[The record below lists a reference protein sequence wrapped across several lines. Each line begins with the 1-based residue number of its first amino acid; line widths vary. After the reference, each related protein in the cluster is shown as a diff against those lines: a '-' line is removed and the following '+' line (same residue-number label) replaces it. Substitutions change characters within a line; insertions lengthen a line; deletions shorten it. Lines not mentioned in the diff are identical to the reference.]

1 MGVSYHNPGA
11 LMIGGIL
18 AAAVCL
24 IAFILRKKPDIS
36 KSLRAANT
44 RRLKEHPLYKRKML
58 EAKVLRILAMAG
70 IIISLVAAVF
80 LTSRPYKSERV
91 KDTVSRR
98 DIFLCIDTS
107 SSNYSGVKELV
118 QEFKEIAAG
127 LDGDRIGISL
137 FNTSSIQYVPMTD
150 DYEFALRRL
159 DALEGYLAAQ
169 EEFMTDFAQKYDS
182 VYEIPDSERAR
193 YEELNRI
200 MASFDSG
207 VTAGYELKGT
217 SAIGEGLAS
226 CLFSFP
232 ELTEEER
239 TRVIIFVTDNRPELL
254 DAPLVT
260 LMDAAKMCEF
270 DKVKVLGICPV
281 SGADAGA
288 AAQGGGGNGAD
299 ETGDEGGA
307 GGSGT
312 GDENGAGGTGGSGTG
327 GGSGSGADG
336 ANVSEMREASELTGG
351 KFYGPGTA
359 LTAQMILDDIKAI
372 ENQST
377 KTTTATVE
385 TDTPQIW
392 FIVLVA
398 GFVVIAATTI
408 YLLVKRGIGRGQL
421 RRGLPALLLLL
432 AMLAGIAAV
441 GIRPM
446 YLSPDAEI
454 RTGNLDV
461 AFVVDMTISMW
472 AEDHKGGTR
481 IDGVRSDIRTIMEAL
496 PGSSFSLITFDNGA
510 QILTPYTQDIIAVED
525 MLDDLS
531 MPSYATSQGSSLNTS
546 YEALHMMVESAARK
560 EGERKTVVFLF
571 SDGETTNGAELMSF
585 RDLGKLID
593 SGAVLG
599 YGTESGGPMYYPGR
613 GYIRNN
619 SNGETARSRI
629 DEAALRQIAGDL
641 SVPYINETEDIG
653 SSLAG
658 RLRSVRLMSREAAFA
673 SGSREGY
680 VETYHYFAMFV
691 EALLLIWLYLTI
703 FRGGVA

>member
-24 IAFILRKKPDIS
+24 IAFIMRKKPDVS
-36 KSLRAANT
+36 RSLRAANT

-58 EAKVLRILAMAG
+58 EARIFRLLTIAG
-70 IIISLVAAVF
+70 MIIALVAAVF

-91 KDTVSRR
+91 QDTVSRR
-98 DIFLCIDTS
+98 DIFLCVDSS

-118 QEFKEIAAG
+118 QEFREIVAG

-159 DALEGYLAAQ
+159 DALEGYLTAQ
-169 EEFMTDFAQKYDS
+169 EEFMTDYAQKYDS
-182 VYEIPDSERAR
+182 VYEIPDSERGR

-232 ELTEEER
+232 ELNDEER
-239 TRVIIFVTDNRPELL
+239 TRIIIFVTDNRPELL

-260 LMDAAKMCEF
+260 LMDAAEMCAF

-281 SGADAGA
+281 SD
-288 AAQGGGGNGAD
+288 
-299 ETGDEGGA
+299 A
-307 GGSGT
+307 GGS
-312 GDENGAGGTGGSGTG
+312 
-327 GGSGSGADG
+327 
-336 ANVSEMREASELTGG
+336 NVSEMREAAELTNG
-351 KFYGPGTA
+351 KFYEPGTA

-372 ENQST
+372 ENQET
-377 KTTTATVE
+377 RTTTATVE
-385 TDTPQIW
+385 SDAPQFW
-392 FIVLVA
+392 FIVLAA
-398 GFVVIAATTI
+398 GFAVIAATTI
-408 YLLVKRGIGRGQL
+408 YILVKRGIGQVKS
-421 RRGLPALLLLL
+421 RRGLTALLLLL

-446 YLSPDAEI
+446 YLSPDSEI
-454 RTGNLDV
+454 KTTNLDV
-461 AFVVDMTISMW
+461 AFVVDTTISMW
-472 AEDHKGGTR
+472 AEDHQGGTR
-481 IDGVRSDIRTIMEAL
+481 IDGVRKDIRSIMEAL

-510 QILTPYTQDIIAVED
+510 QILTPFTQDIVALED
-525 MLDDLS
+525 MLGELE
-531 MPSYATSQGSSLNTS
+531 MPSYATSRGSSLNTS

-571 SDGETTNGAELMSF
+571 SDGETTNGDTLQSF
-585 RDLGKLID
+585 KDLGRLVD

-599 YGTESGGPMYYPGR
+599 YGTESGGAMYYPGR

-619 SNGETARSRI
+619 SNGDKALSRI
-629 DEAALRQIAGDL
+629 DEMTLRQIAGDL
-641 SVPYINETEDIG
+641 SVPYINETKDTG
-653 SSLAG
+653 TSLAG
-658 RLRSVRLMSREAAFA
+658 RLQSVRLVSRQAAFA
-673 SGSREGY
+673 TGNREGY
-680 VETYHYFAMFV
+680 TETYHYFAMFV
-691 EALLLIWLYLTI
+691 EFLLLIWLYLTI
-703 FRGGVA
+703 CRGGVA

>member
-11 LMIGGIL
+11 LIIGGIL

-24 IAFILRKKPDIS
+24 IAFIMRKKPDVS
-36 KSLRAANT
+36 RSLRAANT

-58 EAKVLRILAMAG
+58 EARIFRLLTIAG
-70 IIISLVAAVF
+70 MIIALVAAVF

-91 KDTVSRR
+91 QDTVSRR
-98 DIFLCIDTS
+98 DIFLCVDSS

-118 QEFKEIAAG
+118 QEFREIVAG

-159 DALEGYLAAQ
+159 DALEGYLTAQ
-169 EEFMTDFAQKYDS
+169 EEFMTDYAQKYDS
-182 VYEIPDSERAR
+182 VYEIPDSERGR

-232 ELTEEER
+232 ELNDEER
-239 TRVIIFVTDNRPELL
+239 TRIIIFVTDNRPELL

-260 LMDAAKMCEF
+260 LMDAAEMCAF

-281 SGADAGA
+281 SDAG
-288 AAQGGGGNGAD
+288 GG
-299 ETGDEGGA
+299 
-307 GGSGT
+307 
-312 GDENGAGGTGGSGTG
+312 
-327 GGSGSGADG
+327 
-336 ANVSEMREASELTGG
+336 NVSEMREAAELTNG
-351 KFYGPGTA
+351 KFYEPGTA

-372 ENQST
+372 ENRET
-377 KTTTATVE
+377 RTTTATVE
-385 TDTPQIW
+385 SDAPQFW
-392 FIVLVA
+392 FIILAA
-398 GFVVIAATTI
+398 GFAVIAATTI
-408 YLLVKRGIGRGQL
+408 YILVKRGIGRVKS
-421 RRGLPALLLLL
+421 RRGLTALLLLL

-446 YLSPDAEI
+446 YLSPDSEI
-454 RTGNLDV
+454 KTSNLDV
-461 AFVVDMTISMW
+461 AFVVDTTISMW
-472 AEDHKGGTR
+472 AEDHKGGMR
-481 IDGVRSDIRTIMEAL
+481 IDGVRNDIRSIMEAL

-510 QILTPYTQDIIAVED
+510 QILTPFTQDIVAVEE
-525 MLDDLS
+525 MLGDLN
-531 MPSYATSQGSSLNTS
+531 MPSYATSRGSSLNTS

-571 SDGETTNGAELMSF
+571 SDGETTNGDALQSF
-585 RDLGKLID
+585 KDLGRLVD

-599 YGTESGGPMYYPGR
+599 YGTESGGAMYYPGR
-613 GYIRNN
+613 GYIRNS
-619 SNGETARSRI
+619 SNGDKALSRI
-629 DEAALRQIAGDL
+629 DETTLRQIAGDL
-641 SVPYINETEDIG
+641 SVPYINETKDAG
-653 SSLAG
+653 TSLAG
-658 RLRSVRLMSREAAFA
+658 RLRSVRMMSREAAFA
-673 SGSREGY
+673 AGNREGY
-680 VETYHYFAMFV
+680 TETYHYFAMFV
-691 EALLLIWLYLTI
+691 EFLLLIWLYLTI
-703 FRGGVA
+703 CRGGVA

>member
-24 IAFILRKKPDIS
+24 IAFIMRKKPDVS
-36 KSLRAANT
+36 RSLRAANT

-58 EAKVLRILAMAG
+58 EARIFRLLTIAG
-70 IIISLVAAVF
+70 MIIALVAAVF

-91 KDTVSRR
+91 QDTVSRR
-98 DIFLCIDTS
+98 DIFLCVDSS

-118 QEFKEIAAG
+118 QEFREIVAG

-159 DALEGYLAAQ
+159 DALEGYLTAQ
-169 EEFMTDFAQKYDS
+169 EEFMTDYAQKYDS
-182 VYEIPDSERAR
+182 VYEIPDSERGR

-232 ELTEEER
+232 ELNDEER
-239 TRVIIFVTDNRPELL
+239 TRIIIFVTDNRPELL

-260 LMDAAKMCEF
+260 LMDAAEMCAF

-281 SGADAGA
+281 SD
-288 AAQGGGGNGAD
+288 
-299 ETGDEGGA
+299 A
-307 GGSGT
+307 GGS
-312 GDENGAGGTGGSGTG
+312 
-327 GGSGSGADG
+327 
-336 ANVSEMREASELTGG
+336 NVSEMREAAELTNG
-351 KFYGPGTA
+351 KFYEPGTA

-372 ENQST
+372 ENQET
-377 KTTTATVE
+377 RTTTATVE
-385 TDTPQIW
+385 SDAPQFW
-392 FIVLVA
+392 FIVLAA
-398 GFVVIAATTI
+398 GFAVIAATTI
-408 YLLVKRGIGRGQL
+408 YILVKRGIGRGKSK
-421 RRGLPALLLLL
+421 RGLTALLLLL
-432 AMLAGIAAV
+432 AMLAGITAV

-446 YLSPDAEI
+446 YLSPDSEI
-454 RTGNLDV
+454 KTTNLDV
-461 AFVVDMTISMW
+461 AFVVDTTISMW
-472 AEDHKGGTR
+472 AEDHQGGTR
-481 IDGVRSDIRTIMEAL
+481 IDGVREDIRSIMEAL

-510 QILTPYTQDIIAVED
+510 QILTPFTQDIVALED
-525 MLDDLS
+525 MLGELE
-531 MPSYATSQGSSLNTS
+531 MPSYATSRGSSLNTS

-571 SDGETTNGAELMSF
+571 SDGETTNGDTLQSF
-585 RDLGKLID
+585 KDLGRLVD

-599 YGTESGGPMYYPGR
+599 YGTESGGAMYYPGR

-619 SNGETARSRI
+619 SNGDKALSRI
-629 DEAALRQIAGDL
+629 DEMTLRQIAGDL
-641 SVPYINETEDIG
+641 SVLYINETKDTG
-653 SSLAG
+653 TSLAG
-658 RLRSVRLMSREAAFA
+658 RLQSVRLMSRQAAFA
-673 SGSREGY
+673 TGNREGY
-680 VETYHYFAMFV
+680 TETYHYFAMFV
-691 EALLLIWLYLTI
+691 EFLLLIWLYLTI
-703 FRGGVA
+703 CRGGVA

>member
-11 LMIGGIL
+11 LIIGGIL

-24 IAFILRKKPDIS
+24 IAFIMRKKPDVS

-58 EAKVLRILAMAG
+58 EARIFRILTIAG
-70 IIISLVAAVF
+70 MIIALVAAVF

-91 KDTVSRR
+91 QDTVSRR
-98 DIFLCIDTS
+98 DIFLCVDDS

-118 QEFKEIAAG
+118 QEFREIVAG

-137 FNTSSIQYVPMTD
+137 FNTSSVQYVPMTD

-159 DALEGYLAAQ
+159 DALEDYLAAQ
-169 EEFMTDFAQKYDS
+169 EEFMTDYAQKYDS
-182 VYEIPDSERAR
+182 VYEIPDSERGR

-232 ELTEEER
+232 ELADEER
-239 TRVIIFVTDNRPELL
+239 TRIIIFVTDNRPELL

-260 LMDAAKMCEF
+260 LMDAAEMCAF

-281 SGADAGA
+281 SDAG
-288 AAQGGGGNGAD
+288 GG
-299 ETGDEGGA
+299 
-307 GGSGT
+307 
-312 GDENGAGGTGGSGTG
+312 
-327 GGSGSGADG
+327 
-336 ANVSEMREASELTGG
+336 NVSEMREAAELTNG
-351 KFYGPGTA
+351 KFYEPGTA

-372 ENQST
+372 ENRET
-377 KTTTATVE
+377 RTTTATVE
-385 TDTPQIW
+385 SDAPQFW
-392 FIVLVA
+392 FIILAA
-398 GFVVIAATTI
+398 GFAVIAATTI
-408 YLLVKRGIGRGQL
+408 YILVKRGIGRVKS
-421 RRGLPALLLLL
+421 RRGLTALLLLL

-446 YLSPDAEI
+446 YLSPDSEI
-454 RTGNLDV
+454 KTSNLDV
-461 AFVVDMTISMW
+461 AFVVDTTISMW

-481 IDGVRSDIRTIMEAL
+481 IDGVRNDIRSIMEAL

-510 QILTPYTQDIIAVED
+510 QILTPFTQDIVAVEE
-525 MLDDLS
+525 MLGDLN
-531 MPSYATSQGSSLNTS
+531 MPSYATSRGSSLNTS

-571 SDGETTNGAELMSF
+571 SDGETTNGDALQSF
-585 RDLGKLID
+585 KDLGRLVD

-599 YGTESGGPMYYPGR
+599 YGTESGGAMYYPGR
-613 GYIRNN
+613 GYIRNS
-619 SNGETARSRI
+619 SNGDKALSRI
-629 DEAALRQIAGDL
+629 DETTLRQIAGDL
-641 SVPYINETEDIG
+641 SVPYINETKDAG
-653 SSLAG
+653 TSLAG
-658 RLRSVRLMSREAAFA
+658 RLRSVRMMSREAAFA
-673 SGSREGY
+673 AGNREGY
-680 VETYHYFAMFV
+680 TETYHYFAMFV

-703 FRGGVA
+703 CRGGVA

>member
-11 LMIGGIL
+11 LIIGGIL

-24 IAFILRKKPDIS
+24 IAFIMRKKPDVS

-58 EAKVLRILAMAG
+58 EARIFRILTVAG
-70 IIISLVAAVF
+70 MIIALVAAVF
-80 LTSRPYKSERV
+80 LTSRPYRSERV
-91 KDTVSRR
+91 QDTVSRR
-98 DIFLCIDTS
+98 DIFLCVDSS

-118 QEFKEIAAG
+118 QEFREIAAG

-159 DALEGYLAAQ
+159 DALEDYLAAQ
-169 EEFMTDFAQKYDS
+169 EEFMTDYAQKYDS
-182 VYEIPDSERAR
+182 VYEIPDSERGR

-232 ELTEEER
+232 ELADEER
-239 TRVIIFVTDNRPELL
+239 TRIIIFVTDNRPELL

-260 LMDAAKMCEF
+260 LMDAAEMCAF

-281 SGADAGA
+281 SDAG
-288 AAQGGGGNGAD
+288 GG
-299 ETGDEGGA
+299 
-307 GGSGT
+307 
-312 GDENGAGGTGGSGTG
+312 
-327 GGSGSGADG
+327 
-336 ANVSEMREASELTGG
+336 NVSEMREAAELTDG
-351 KFYGPGTA
+351 KFYEPGTA

-372 ENQST
+372 ENRET
-377 KTTTATVE
+377 RTTTATVE
-385 TDTPQIW
+385 SDAPQFW
-392 FIVLVA
+392 FIILAA
-398 GFVVIAATTI
+398 GFAVIAATTI
-408 YLLVKRGIGRGQL
+408 YILVKRGIGRVKS
-421 RRGLPALLLLL
+421 RRGLTALLLLL

-446 YLSPDAEI
+446 YLSPDSEI
-454 RTGNLDV
+454 KTSNLDV
-461 AFVVDMTISMW
+461 AFVVDTTISMW
-472 AEDHKGGTR
+472 AEDHKGGMR
-481 IDGVRSDIRTIMEAL
+481 IDGVRNDIRSIMEAL

-510 QILTPYTQDIIAVED
+510 QILTPFTQDIVAVEE
-525 MLDDLS
+525 MLGDLN
-531 MPSYATSQGSSLNTS
+531 MPSYATSRGSSLNTS

-571 SDGETTNGAELMSF
+571 SDGETTNGDALQSF
-585 RDLGKLID
+585 KDLGRLVD

-599 YGTESGGPMYYPGR
+599 YGTESGGAMYYPGR
-613 GYIRNN
+613 GYIRNS
-619 SNGETARSRI
+619 SNGDKALSRI
-629 DEAALRQIAGDL
+629 DETTLRQIAGDL
-641 SVPYINETEDIG
+641 SVPYINETKDAG
-653 SSLAG
+653 TSLAG
-658 RLRSVRLMSREAAFA
+658 RLRSVRMMSREAAFA
-673 SGSREGY
+673 AGNREGY
-680 VETYHYFAMFV
+680 TETYHYFAMFV
-691 EALLLIWLYLTI
+691 EFLLLIWLYLTI
-703 FRGGVA
+703 CRGGVA

>member
-11 LMIGGIL
+11 LIIGGIL

-24 IAFILRKKPDIS
+24 IAFIMRKKPDVS

-58 EAKVLRILAMAG
+58 EARIFRILTIAG
-70 IIISLVAAVF
+70 MIIALVAAVF
-80 LTSRPYKSERV
+80 LTSRPYRSERV
-91 KDTVSRR
+91 QDTVSRR
-98 DIFLCIDTS
+98 DIFLCVDSS

-118 QEFKEIAAG
+118 QEFREIAAG

-159 DALEGYLAAQ
+159 DALEDYLAAQ
-169 EEFMTDFAQKYDS
+169 EEFMTDYAQKYDS
-182 VYEIPDSERAR
+182 VYEIPDSERGR

-232 ELTEEER
+232 ELADEER
-239 TRVIIFVTDNRPELL
+239 TRIIIFVTDNRPELL

-260 LMDAAKMCEF
+260 LMDAAEMCAF

-281 SGADAGA
+281 SDAG
-288 AAQGGGGNGAD
+288 GG
-299 ETGDEGGA
+299 
-307 GGSGT
+307 
-312 GDENGAGGTGGSGTG
+312 
-327 GGSGSGADG
+327 
-336 ANVSEMREASELTGG
+336 NVSEMREAAELTDG
-351 KFYGPGTA
+351 KFYEPGTA

-372 ENQST
+372 ENRET
-377 KTTTATVE
+377 RTTTATVE
-385 TDTPQIW
+385 SDAPQFW
-392 FIVLVA
+392 FIILAA
-398 GFVVIAATTI
+398 GFAVIAATTI
-408 YLLVKRGIGRGQL
+408 YILVKRGIGRVKS
-421 RRGLPALLLLL
+421 RRGLTALLLLL

-446 YLSPDAEI
+446 YLSPDSEI
-454 RTGNLDV
+454 KTSNLDV
-461 AFVVDMTISMW
+461 AFVVDTTISMW

-481 IDGVRSDIRTIMEAL
+481 IDGVRNDIRSIMEAL

-510 QILTPYTQDIIAVED
+510 QILTPFTQDIVAVEE
-525 MLDDLS
+525 MLGDLN
-531 MPSYATSQGSSLNTS
+531 MPSYATSRGSSLNTS

-571 SDGETTNGAELMSF
+571 SDGETTNGDTLQSF
-585 RDLGKLID
+585 KDLGRLVD

-599 YGTESGGPMYYPGR
+599 YGTESGGAMYYPGR
-613 GYIRNN
+613 GYIRNS
-619 SNGETARSRI
+619 SNGDKALSRI
-629 DEAALRQIAGDL
+629 DETTLRQIAGDL
-641 SVPYINETEDIG
+641 SVPYINETKDAG
-653 SSLAG
+653 TSLAG
-658 RLRSVRLMSREAAFA
+658 RLRSVRMMSREAAFA
-673 SGSREGY
+673 AGNREGY
-680 VETYHYFAMFV
+680 TETYHYFAMFV
-691 EALLLIWLYLTI
+691 EFLLLIWLYLTI
-703 FRGGVA
+703 CRGGVA

>member
-24 IAFILRKKPDIS
+24 IAFIMRKKPDVS
-36 KSLRAANT
+36 RSLRAANT

-58 EAKVLRILAMAG
+58 EARIFRLLTIAG
-70 IIISLVAAVF
+70 MIIALVAAVF

-91 KDTVSRR
+91 QDTVSRR
-98 DIFLCIDTS
+98 DIFLCVDSS

-118 QEFKEIAAG
+118 QEFREIVAG

-159 DALEGYLAAQ
+159 DALEDYLAAQ
-169 EEFMTDFAQKYDS
+169 EEFMTDYAQKYDS
-182 VYEIPDSERAR
+182 VYEIPDSERGR

-217 SAIGEGLAS
+217 SAIGDGLAS

-232 ELTEEER
+232 ELADEER
-239 TRVIIFVTDNRPELL
+239 TRIIIFVTDNRPELL

-260 LMDAAKMCEF
+260 LMDAAEMCAF

-281 SGADAGA
+281 SD
-288 AAQGGGGNGAD
+288 
-299 ETGDEGGA
+299 A
-307 GGSGT
+307 GGS
-312 GDENGAGGTGGSGTG
+312 
-327 GGSGSGADG
+327 
-336 ANVSEMREASELTGG
+336 NVSEMREAAELTNG
-351 KFYGPGTA
+351 KFYEPGTA

-372 ENQST
+372 ENQET
-377 KTTTATVE
+377 RTTTATVE
-385 TDTPQIW
+385 SDAPQFW
-392 FIVLVA
+392 FIVLAA
-398 GFVVIAATTI
+398 GFAVIAATTI
-408 YLLVKRGIGRGQL
+408 YILVKRGIGQVKS
-421 RRGLPALLLLL
+421 RRGLTALLLLL

-446 YLSPDAEI
+446 YLSPDSEI
-454 RTGNLDV
+454 KTTNLDV
-461 AFVVDMTISMW
+461 AFVVDTTISMW
-472 AEDHKGGTR
+472 AEDHKGGMR
-481 IDGVRSDIRTIMEAL
+481 IDGVRNDIRSIMEAL

-510 QILTPYTQDIIAVED
+510 QILTPFTQDIVAVEE
-525 MLDDLS
+525 MLGDLN
-531 MPSYATSQGSSLNTS
+531 MPSYATSRGSSLNTS

-571 SDGETTNGAELMSF
+571 SDGETTNGDALQSF
-585 RDLGKLID
+585 KDLGRLVD

-599 YGTESGGPMYYPGR
+599 YGTESGGAMYYPGR
-613 GYIRNN
+613 GYIRNS
-619 SNGETARSRI
+619 SNGDKALSRI
-629 DEAALRQIAGDL
+629 DETTLRQIAGDL
-641 SVPYINETEDIG
+641 SVPYINETKDAG
-653 SSLAG
+653 TSLAG
-658 RLRSVRLMSREAAFA
+658 RLRSVRMMSREAAFA
-673 SGSREGY
+673 AGNREGY
-680 VETYHYFAMFV
+680 TETYHYFAMFV
-691 EALLLIWLYLTI
+691 EFLLLIWLYLTI
-703 FRGGVA
+703 CRGGVA

>member
-11 LMIGGIL
+11 LIIGGIL

-24 IAFILRKKPDIS
+24 IAFIMRKKPDVS
-36 KSLRAANT
+36 RSLRAANT

-58 EAKVLRILAMAG
+58 EARIFRLLTIAG
-70 IIISLVAAVF
+70 MIIALVAAVF

-91 KDTVSRR
+91 QDTVSRR
-98 DIFLCIDTS
+98 DIFLCVDSS

-118 QEFKEIAAG
+118 QEFREIVAG

-169 EEFMTDFAQKYDS
+169 EVFMTDYAQKYDS
-182 VYEIPDSERAR
+182 VYEIPDSERGR

-232 ELTEEER
+232 ELNDEER
-239 TRVIIFVTDNRPELL
+239 TRIIIFVTDNRPELL

-260 LMDAAKMCEF
+260 LMDAAEMCAF

-281 SGADAGA
+281 SD
-288 AAQGGGGNGAD
+288 
-299 ETGDEGGA
+299 A
-307 GGSGT
+307 GGS
-312 GDENGAGGTGGSGTG
+312 
-327 GGSGSGADG
+327 
-336 ANVSEMREASELTGG
+336 NVSEMREAAELTNG
-351 KFYGPGTA
+351 KFYEPGTA

-372 ENQST
+372 ENQET
-377 KTTTATVE
+377 RTTTATVE
-385 TDTPQIW
+385 SDAPQFW
-392 FIVLVA
+392 FIVLAA
-398 GFVVIAATTI
+398 GFAVIAATTI
-408 YLLVKRGIGRGQL
+408 YILVKRGIGRGKSK
-421 RRGLPALLLLL
+421 RGLTALLLLL
-432 AMLAGIAAV
+432 AMLAGITAV

-446 YLSPDAEI
+446 YRSPDSEI
-454 RTGNLDV
+454 KTTNLDV
-461 AFVVDMTISMW
+461 AFVVDTTISMW
-472 AEDHKGGTR
+472 AEDHQGGTR
-481 IDGVRSDIRTIMEAL
+481 IDGVREDIRSIMEAL

-510 QILTPYTQDIIAVED
+510 QILTPFTQDIVALED
-525 MLDDLS
+525 MLGELE
-531 MPSYATSQGSSLNTS
+531 MPSYATSRGSSLNTS

-571 SDGETTNGAELMSF
+571 SDGETTNGDTLQSF
-585 RDLGKLID
+585 KDLGRLVD

-599 YGTESGGPMYYPGR
+599 YGTESGGAMYYPGR
-613 GYIRNN
+613 GYIRNS
-619 SNGETARSRI
+619 SNGDKALSRI
-629 DEAALRQIAGDL
+629 DETTLRQIAGDL
-641 SVPYINETEDIG
+641 SVPYINETKDTG
-653 SSLAG
+653 TSLAG
-658 RLRSVRLMSREAAFA
+658 RLQSVRLMSRQAAFA
-673 SGSREGY
+673 TGNREGY
-680 VETYHYFAMFV
+680 TETYHYFAMFV
-691 EALLLIWLYLTI
+691 EFLLLVWMYLTI
-703 FRGGVA
+703 CRGGVA

>member
-11 LMIGGIL
+11 LIIGGIL

-24 IAFILRKKPDIS
+24 IAFIMRKKPDVS

-58 EAKVLRILAMAG
+58 EARIFRILTVAG
-70 IIISLVAAVF
+70 MIIALVAAVF
-80 LTSRPYKSERV
+80 LTSRPYRSERV
-91 KDTVSRR
+91 QDTVSRR
-98 DIFLCIDTS
+98 DIFLCVDSS

-118 QEFKEIAAG
+118 QEFREIAAG

-159 DALEGYLAAQ
+159 DALEDYLAAQ
-169 EEFMTDFAQKYDS
+169 EEFMTDYAQKYDS
-182 VYEIPDSERAR
+182 VYEIPDSERGR

-232 ELTEEER
+232 ELADEER
-239 TRVIIFVTDNRPELL
+239 TRIIIFVTDNRPELL

-260 LMDAAKMCEF
+260 LMDAAEMCAF

-281 SGADAGA
+281 SDAG
-288 AAQGGGGNGAD
+288 GG
-299 ETGDEGGA
+299 
-307 GGSGT
+307 
-312 GDENGAGGTGGSGTG
+312 
-327 GGSGSGADG
+327 
-336 ANVSEMREASELTGG
+336 NVSEMREAAELTDG
-351 KFYGPGTA
+351 KFYEPGTA

-372 ENQST
+372 ENRET
-377 KTTTATVE
+377 RTTTATVE
-385 TDTPQIW
+385 SDAPQFW
-392 FIVLVA
+392 FIILAA
-398 GFVVIAATTI
+398 GFAVIAATTI
-408 YLLVKRGIGRGQL
+408 YILVKRGIGRVKS
-421 RRGLPALLLLL
+421 RRGLTALLLLL

-446 YLSPDAEI
+446 YLSPDSEI
-454 RTGNLDV
+454 KTTNLDV
-461 AFVVDMTISMW
+461 AFVVDTTISMW
-472 AEDHKGGTR
+472 AEDHKGGMR
-481 IDGVRSDIRTIMEAL
+481 IDGVRNDIRSIMEAL

-510 QILTPYTQDIIAVED
+510 QILTPFTQDIVAVEE
-525 MLDDLS
+525 MLGDLN
-531 MPSYATSQGSSLNTS
+531 MPSYATSRGSSLNTS

-571 SDGETTNGAELMSF
+571 SDGETTNGDALQSF
-585 RDLGKLID
+585 KDLGRLVD

-599 YGTESGGPMYYPGR
+599 YGTESGGAMYYPGR
-613 GYIRNN
+613 GYIRNS
-619 SNGETARSRI
+619 SNGDKALSRI
-629 DEAALRQIAGDL
+629 DETTLRQIAGDL
-641 SVPYINETEDIG
+641 SVPYINETKDAG
-653 SSLAG
+653 TSLAG
-658 RLRSVRLMSREAAFA
+658 RLRSVRMMSREAAFA
-673 SGSREGY
+673 AGNREGY
-680 VETYHYFAMFV
+680 TETYHYFAMFV
-691 EALLLIWLYLTI
+691 EFLLLIWLYLTI
-703 FRGGVA
+703 CRGGVA

>member
-1 MGVSYHNPGA
+1 M
-11 LMIGGIL
+11 
-18 AAAVCL
+18 
-24 IAFILRKKPDIS
+24 
-36 KSLRAANT
+36 
-44 RRLKEHPLYKRKML
+44 
-58 EAKVLRILAMAG
+58 
-70 IIISLVAAVF
+70 AAVF

-107 SSNYSGVKELV
+107 SSNYSGVRELV
-118 QEFKEIAAG
+118 QEFREITAG

-150 DYEFALRRL
+150 DYEFALRRI

-169 EEFMTDFAQKYDS
+169 EEFMTNYAQKYDS

-288 AAQGGGGNGAD
+288 AAQSGGGNGAD
-299 ETGDEGGA
+299 ETGDENGA
-307 GGSGT
+307 GGSG
-312 GDENGAGGTGGSGTG
+312 ASGGSETGGSG
-327 GGSGSGADG
+327 GGSGTDG

-398 GFVVIAATTI
+398 GFVVIAATTF
-408 YLLVKRGIGRGQL
+408 YLLVKRGIGKGQI

-432 AMLAGIAAV
+432 AMLAGVAAV

-454 RTGNLDV
+454 RTSNLDV
-461 AFVVDMTISMW
+461 AFVVDTTISMW

-599 YGTESGGPMYYPGR
+599 YGTESGGAMYYPGR

-619 SNGETARSRI
+619 TDGEPARSRI
-629 DEAALRQIAGDL
+629 DETALRQISGDL

-653 SSLAG
+653 TNLAG
-658 RLRSVRLMSREAAFA
+658 RLRAVRLMSREAAFA

-703 FRGGVA
+703 YRGGVA